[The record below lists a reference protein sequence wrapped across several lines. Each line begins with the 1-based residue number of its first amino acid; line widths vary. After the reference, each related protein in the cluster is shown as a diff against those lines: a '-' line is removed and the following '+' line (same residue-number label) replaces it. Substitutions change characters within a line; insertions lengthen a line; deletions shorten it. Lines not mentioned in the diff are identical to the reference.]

1 MEIIMEAQVTMA
13 EAAME
18 IIMAVQVTII
28 EAAMEITMAAQ
39 MAITV
44 QLRARSRD
52 HIMAMEEDL
61 LKEI

>member
-1 MEIIMEAQVTMA
+1 MEIITAAQVTMA

-18 IIMAVQVTII
+18 II
-28 EAAMEITMAAQ
+28 MAAQ

>member
-1 MEIIMEAQVTMA
+1 
-13 EAAME
+13 ME

-28 EAAMEITMAAQ
+28 EAAMEIITAARVTTIGAEIIMAAQ